1 MLSQFY
7 IIASGA
13 EIPEQVVPQGIES
26 VNGSNITMGCTSPL
40 VERDGVKICDGS
52 ASYLVD
58 DCSPVINT
66 NSSNWASQ
74 LVAVRKT
81 SVDGPTKHNGV
92 VLTFNFDTAV
102 FPTSIELYLFLC
114 SRLKS
119 DANSIHVFADKN
131 SNLIFNSNSTHMGG
145 SGPFRRS
152 CVSLSTVRI
161 SLDDLA
167 KHDPKHSWHIV
178 LEITVKNEW
187 AYVGDV
193 RFLSSR
199 SNIIN
204 PGKYI
209 HAMYTNLTSIY
220 ACKILSPD
228 TTCIEPATTAIS
240 TTNIISSS
248 AHVSLTDSPSI
259 PSKSVITSYSP
270 PTPTGPTPTESVIT
284 VNSGSYPTPNIAR
297 DSVTMTSSY
306 TNPITSKNVPTLP
319 TGGIDIVGIVV
330 GGLSGVVFG
339 ILITLFTI
347 IIIVVVLHRYHS
359 SRSDPHSSIKLEKV
373 QTSVD
378 ELASDVN
385 NEDYRNDI
393 TFFEPDYEAVPDNVP
408 DNSQENGN
416 IGVPN
421 PLYSTVTEAINEP
434 IATEDACSDSN
445 TTPDVPPKVNHNPEP
460 SLPSP
465 PLPLPPL
472 PLPPLPSPPLP
483 EPPLPNPPLPESHL
497 PSPPLPKPP
506 LPSPPLPEPPLPNP
520 PLPESHLPE
529 PPLPKPPLPSP
540 HLPEPPLPK
549 PPLPKPPLAEPPLP
563 EPPLPSPPLPNP
575 PLSEQPSDKL
585 GNGKA
590 NPAQLLPIY
599 SVVQKSVP
607 GVPPKSSD
615 LLSDLH
621 TTDAVSPSASMMT
634 SPVKNMSNHDSM
646 PLGCINENPLYQR
659 TDSLSLPT
667 GNRPINIVHP
677 TPSAPTLEESVYS
690 DAVSALHCTGG
701 GTTDSM
707 KKEEVDCNSHIYASI
722 YDDPKEL
729 PKGFQQPVKITND
742 NITEIRELGNG
753 QFGKVLLAA
762 TKGLSLKDMRLSKTD
777 DNRDTSILVAVKKL
791 IDNPSRKQQESFI
804 KEVKFMSCL
813 NHKNVVSLLGVCYDE
828 PAFMMMEYMEEGD
841 LNKFLQRYSEIVETP
856 SNNTQISTSTVVYM
870 ASQIASAM
878 KYLASLN
885 FVHRDVASR
894 NCLIGKNFIIKLADF
909 GMSRNLYESLY
920 YRIHGSAT
928 LPIRWMAT
936 ECYYGV
942 FSEETDVWA
951 FGITMWELFTLGKE
965 KPYSFFTDQE
975 MIDDATKRGDSRQLL
990 SKPPACPESVYNI
1003 MRRCW
1008 EATPK
1013 KRAKFSELDKMLQ
1026 ECQ

>member
-1 MLSQFY
+1 MSTSDISSIVTLS
-7 IIASGA
+7 
-13 EIPEQVVPQGIES
+13 P
-26 VNGSNITMGCTSPL
+26 
-40 VERDGVKICDGS
+40 
-52 ASYLVD
+52 
-58 DCSPVINT
+58 T
-66 NSSNWASQ
+66 NS
-74 LVAVRKT
+74 
-81 SVDGPTKHNGV
+81 H
-92 VLTFNFDTAV
+92 
-102 FPTSIELYLFLC
+102 
-114 SRLKS
+114 
-119 DANSIHVFADKN
+119 
-131 SNLIFNSNSTHMGG
+131 
-145 SGPFRRS
+145 
-152 CVSLSTVRI
+152 
-161 SLDDLA
+161 
-167 KHDPKHSWHIV
+167 
-178 LEITVKNEW
+178 
-187 AYVGDV
+187 
-193 RFLSSR
+193 
-199 SNIIN
+199 
-204 PGKYI
+204 
-209 HAMYTNLTSIY
+209 
-220 ACKILSPD
+220 
-228 TTCIEPATTAIS
+228 
-240 TTNIISSS
+240 
-248 AHVSLTDSPSI
+248 
-259 PSKSVITSYSP
+259 
-270 PTPTGPTPTESVIT
+270 PTPTESMITPTSTESVI
-284 VNSGSYPTPNIAR
+284 SHPTPIAR
-297 DSVTMTSSY
+297 DTLTIIGHFIPSSTASFTRIPTS
-306 TNPITSKNVPTLP
+306 TVPTVP
-319 TGGIDIVGIVV
+319 TVHVPTSESNDNEIAKIAGIVIGV
-330 GGLSGVVFG
+330 LVVSGLIPLLLLS
-339 ILITLFTI
+339 
-347 IIIVVVLHRYHS
+347 IVACYRYHS
-359 SRSDPHSSIKLEKV
+359 SQSDPDSPIELEKV

-378 ELASDVN
+378 EPASDVN
-385 NEDYRNDI
+385 DNEDYRNDI
-393 TFFEPDYEAVPDNVP
+393 TFFEPDYQAVPDNVP
-408 DNSQENGN
+408 DNSQENGD

-434 IATEDACSDSN
+434 ITTEDACGDGN
-445 TTPDVPPKVNHNPEP
+445 TTPDIPPKVKHN
-460 SLPSP
+460 PSP
-465 PLPLPPL
+465 PLPS
-472 PLPPLPSPPLP
+472 PPLPSPPLP
-483 EPPLPNPPLPESHL
+483 EPPLPE
-497 PSPPLPKPP
+497 PPLPKPP
-506 LPSPPLPEPPLPNP
+506 LPSPPLLLPPLPEPPLP
-520 PLPESHLPE
+520 ER
-529 PPLPKPPLPSP
+529 PLPKPPLPSP
-540 HLPEPPLPK
+540 PLAEPPLHSPLLPSLPLPLPPLPK
-549 PPLPKPPLAEPPLP
+549 PPLP
-563 EPPLPSPPLPNP
+563 
-575 PLSEQPSDKL
+575 EQSSDKL

-634 SPVKNMSNHDSM
+634 SPVKKMSNHDSM

-729 PKGFQQPVKITND
+729 PKGFQQPAKITND

-753 QFGKVLLAA
+753 QFGKVMLAA

-791 IDNPSRKQQESFI
+791 INNPSTKQQESFI

-841 LNKFLQRYSEIVETP
+841 LNKFLQRYTEIVETP

-975 MIDDATKRGDSRQLL
+975 MIDDATERGDSRQLL

>member
-1 MLSQFY
+1 MS
-7 IIASGA
+7 
-13 EIPEQVVPQGIES
+13 
-26 VNGSNITMGCTSPL
+26 
-40 VERDGVKICDGS
+40 
-52 ASYLVD
+52 
-58 DCSPVINT
+58 T
-66 NSSNWASQ
+66 N
-74 LVAVRKT
+74 
-81 SVDGPTKHNGV
+81 
-92 VLTFNFDTAV
+92 
-102 FPTSIELYLFLC
+102 
-114 SRLKS
+114 
-119 DANSIHVFADKN
+119 
-131 SNLIFNSNSTHMGG
+131 
-145 SGPFRRS
+145 
-152 CVSLSTVRI
+152 
-161 SLDDLA
+161 
-167 KHDPKHSWHIV
+167 
-178 LEITVKNEW
+178 
-187 AYVGDV
+187 
-193 RFLSSR
+193 
-199 SNIIN
+199 
-204 PGKYI
+204 
-209 HAMYTNLTSIY
+209 NLT
-220 ACKILSPD
+220 CNILSPD
-228 TTCIEPATTAIS
+228 PSCIEPATTAIS

-270 PTPTGPTPTESVIT
+270 PTPTESVIT
-284 VNSGSYPTPNIAR
+284 VNPTPNIAS
-297 DSVTMTSSY
+297 DSVTMTSSH
-306 TNPITSKNVPTLP
+306 TNPIPSKNVSTR
-319 TGGIDIVGIVV
+319 TDGIDIVGIVV

-359 SRSDPHSSIKLEKV
+359 SQSDPHSSIELEKI

-378 ELASDVN
+378 EPASDVN
-385 NEDYRNDI
+385 DNEDCRNDI
-393 TFFEPDYEAVPDNVP
+393 TFFEPDYQAVLDNVP

-421 PLYSTVTEAINEP
+421 PLYSMVTEAINEP
-434 IATEDACSDSN
+434 IATEDACGDGN
-445 TTPDVPPKVNHNPEP
+445 TTPDITPKVKRN
-460 SLPSP
+460 
-465 PLPLPPL
+465 

-483 EPPLPNPPLPESHL
+483 EPPL

-506 LPSPPLPEPPLPNP
+506 LPSPPLPKPPLPSPPLPSPPLLLPPLPSPPLPKP
-520 PLPESHLPE
+520 PLPEPPLPE
-529 PPLPKPPLPSP
+529 PPLPKPRLHERPLPEP
-540 HLPEPPLPK
+540 PFPKPPLHERPLPEPPFPKPPLPEPPLPK
-549 PPLPKPPLAEPPLP
+549 PPLPKPPLPEPPLP
-563 EPPLPSPPLPNP
+563 EPPLPKP

-599 SVVQKSVP
+599 SVVQKSIP

-615 LLSDLH
+615 LLSDLD
-621 TTDAVSPSASMMT
+621 TTDAMSPSASMMT

-667 GNRPINIVHP
+667 GNQSINIVHP

-690 DAVSALHCTGG
+690 NAVSALHCTGG

-729 PKGFQQPVKITND
+729 PKGFQQPAKITND

-753 QFGKVLLAA
+753 QFGKVMLAA

-791 IDNPSRKQQESFI
+791 IDNPSTKQQESFI

-856 SNNTQISTSTVVYM
+856 SNNAQISTSTVVYM

-909 GMSRNLYESLY
+909 GMSKNLYESLY

-975 MIDDATKRGDSRQLL
+975 IIDDATERGDSRQLL